1 MTDLRS
7 DSDAPGPVAHAPLEQ
22 CAPYLWGDLDP
33 QDEWEFER
41 HLGTCVICLDECD
54 RLGPLVGAFSG
65 LTTGEV
71 AGLLTADTAATPGG
85 PPAPSPVP
93 VERPGSAPDPPPTG
107 HPGSTPTRPPRAGS
121 GSDPATVS
129 TGPAAVG
136 ADGAATATGADVAPG
151 RPESSR
157 PAPAPSRP
165 GPTDRPRS
173 RDAAG
178 RGPAGREPDRVRR
191 GRRRWL
197 VAGTLAMVAA
207 VSLGVTLGQRQQSG
221 APVAGRSTVNP
232 VNAGVTVEGVGASA
246 RLSVTVSARTDRPGP
261 VADVR
266 ATVIGLTAGVEY
278 RLYAVAADTRTYQ
291 VAQWT
296 ATTGPQEVTGEIAV
310 AVDTL
315 AFFAV
320 AQADGTAVVSARIGR
335 PTGPR

>member
-41 HLGTCVICLDECD
+41 HLGTCTICLDECD

-65 LTTGEV
+65 LTPGEI
-71 AGLLTADTAATPGG
+71 ADLRVVPAAESAPVVPAAESAPVVPALGVTPPPEAPPAAESLPATEL
-85 PPAPSPVP
+85 PPAPELPPAVDAASRPVP
-93 VERPGSAPDPPPTG
+93 AD
-107 HPGSTPTRPPRAGS
+107 RPPSR
-121 GSDPATVS
+121 
-129 TGPAAVG
+129 G
-136 ADGAATATGADVAPG
+136 AD
-151 RPESSR
+151 
-157 PAPAPSRP
+157 
-165 GPTDRPRS
+165 
-173 RDAAG
+173 G
-178 RGPAGREPDRVRR
+178 RGPAGRAPDRARR

-207 VSLGVTLGQRQQSG
+207 VSLGVTLGQRQQVG
-221 APVAGRSTVNP
+221 VPDARRSTVNP
-232 VNAGVTVEGVGASA
+232 VAAGVTVEGVGAA
-246 RLSVTVSARTDRPGP
+246 TRLSVTVSARTDGPGP
-261 VADVR
+261 ASDVR
-266 ATVIGLTAGVEY
+266 ATVLGLTAGVQY

-296 ATTGPQEVTGEIAV
+296 ATAGPQEVTGEIPA

-320 AQADGTAVVSARIGR
+320 AETDGTALVSARIGR
-335 PTGPR
+335 TAGPR

>member
-41 HLGTCVICLDECD
+41 HLGTCTICLDECD

-65 LTTGEV
+65 LTPGEI
-71 AGLLTADTAATPGG
+71 ADLRAVPAADSAPVVPAADSAPVVPALGVTPPPEAPPAAESLPATEL
-85 PPAPSPVP
+85 PPAPELPPAVDAASRPVP
-93 VERPGSAPDPPPTG
+93 AD
-107 HPGSTPTRPPRAGS
+107 RPPSR
-121 GSDPATVS
+121 
-129 TGPAAVG
+129 G
-136 ADGAATATGADVAPG
+136 AD
-151 RPESSR
+151 
-157 PAPAPSRP
+157 
-165 GPTDRPRS
+165 
-173 RDAAG
+173 G
-178 RGPAGREPDRVRR
+178 RGPAGRAPDRVRR

-207 VSLGVTLGQRQQSG
+207 VSLGVTLGQRQQVG
-221 APVAGRSTVNP
+221 VPDARRSTVNP
-232 VNAGVTVEGVGASA
+232 VAAGVRVEGVGAA
-246 RLSVTVSARTDRPGP
+246 TRLSVTVSARPDGPGP
-261 VADVR
+261 ASDVR
-266 ATVIGLTAGVEY
+266 ATVLGLTAGVQY

-296 ATTGPQEVTGEIAV
+296 ATAGPQEVTGEIPA

-320 AQADGTAVVSARIGR
+320 AETDGTALVSARIGR
-335 PTGPR
+335 TAGPR

>member
-41 HLGTCVICLDECD
+41 HLGTCTICLDECD

-65 LTTGEV
+65 LTPGEI
-71 AGLLTADTAATPGG
+71 ADLRAVPAAESAPVVPALGVTPAPEL
-85 PPAPSPVP
+85 PPAV
-93 VERPGSAPDPPPTG
+93 D
-107 HPGSTPTRPPRAGS
+107 
-121 GSDPATVS
+121 
-129 TGPAAVG
+129 AA
-136 ADGAATATGADVAPG
+136 
-151 RPESSR
+151 SR
-157 PAPAPSRP
+157 PSAAPPGPSPSRP
-165 GPTDRPRS
+165 VPADRPPS
-173 RDAAG
+173 RGADG
-178 RGPAGREPDRVRR
+178 RGPAGRAPDRVRR

-207 VSLGVTLGQRQQSG
+207 VSLGVTLGQRQQVG
-221 APVAGRSTVNP
+221 VPDARRSTVNP
-232 VNAGVTVEGVGASA
+232 VAAGVTVEGVGAA
-246 RLSVTVSARTDRPGP
+246 TRLSVTVSARTDGPGP
-261 VADVR
+261 ASDVR
-266 ATVIGLTAGVEY
+266 ATVLGLTAGVQY

-296 ATTGPQEVTGEIAV
+296 ATAGPQEVTGQIPA

-320 AQADGTAVVSARIGR
+320 AETDGTALVSARIGR
-335 PTGPR
+335 TAGPR

>member
-41 HLGTCVICLDECD
+41 HLGTCTICLDECD

-65 LTTGEV
+65 LTPGEIADLRAV
-71 AGLLTADTAATPGG
+71 PAAETAPALPAAEAVPAATAADAAPALGVAPAHEALPAAESLPATEL
-85 PPAPSPVP
+85 PPAPDLPPAVDAASRPSAAPAGPSPS
-93 VERPGSAPDPPPTG
+93 RPGSADRPT
-107 HPGSTPTRPPRAGS
+107 SR
-121 GSDPATVS
+121 
-129 TGPAAVG
+129 G
-136 ADGAATATGADVAPG
+136 AD
-151 RPESSR
+151 
-157 PAPAPSRP
+157 
-165 GPTDRPRS
+165 
-173 RDAAG
+173 G
-178 RGPAGREPDRVRR
+178 RGPAGRAPDRARR

-207 VSLGVTLGQRQQSG
+207 VSLGVTLGQRQQGG
-221 APVAGRSTVNP
+221 APDARRSTVNP
-232 VNAGVTVEGVGASA
+232 VAAGVTVEGVGAA
-246 RLSVTVSARTDRPGP
+246 TRLSVTVSARTDGPGP
-261 VADVR
+261 ASDVR
-266 ATVIGLTAGVEY
+266 ATVLGLTAGVQY

-296 ATTGPQEVTGEIAV
+296 ATAGPQEVTGEIPA

-320 AQADGTAVVSARIGR
+320 AETDGTALVSARIGR
-335 PTGPR
+335 TAGPR